1 MKNLIPH
8 FIEDQ
13 LSRGITQGEMEAYT
27 MVLDLSGFT
36 PLTETLM
43 REGNKGA
50 EQLSIILNKV
60 FEPLVELVYSRGG
73 FIPYF
78 AGDAFTAIFPALG
91 TGIHAMDIVQA
102 ALHGHQLF
110 REGRFSFGQFSFGLK
125 VGLSY
130 GTVDWGIVG
139 QQYQAFYFRGRP
151 IEQCAQCQLK
161 ADDQDIVI
169 DEIMKVQLDGKGYSL
184 HEMSSGYYKVGK
196 NIPLEFF
203 QYTAVPLPPINE
215 TLAGQFLPES
225 VINYAQDG
233 EFRRVV
239 AVFISFEGVETY
251 ELMNNFT
258 TIVLDQINSFSGYFK
273 EIDFGDKGGVM
284 FCFFGA
290 PISFE
295 NNTDRALQFINALRD
310 EIAPLQKGT
319 SLQFRAGLS
328 LGMAYTG
335 IVGGEKRCQYA
346 AVGNRVNLAARLM
359 TYADWGEILVDEE
372 IRKNPH
378 FKFFH
383 KGDIK
388 FKGIKGNIPTFKL
401 IDREF
406 NLSPDYASHLV
417 ARQTELS
424 QLIHFSQPLQEGR
437 PAGITHVF
445 GEAGIGKSRLT
456 YEIGNE
462 LEEKHHIKWFICQ
475 SDQILRKPFNP
486 FIFFLK
492 NYFRQVQNMTSEA
505 NQDSFESVFA
515 ELCAKISTIPL
526 PRVRVVKEELE
537 RTKAVLAAL
546 LGIFYPNS
554 LWDYLDAKG
563 RHENT
568 LTAIISIFEAESL
581 LQPIVIEVEDGHWM
595 DDSSVELL
603 HELVKRISHLPLWVL
618 TTSRYLD
625 DGTKPQIVSE
635 NLLKELKLPKLEI
648 DLKFLTEEAIRE
660 FAESSLGGIISDDFF
675 ELLKRTTNGNP
686 FYLEQMLKYFSESN
700 LLSKSNNLWNIKD
713 QNVKLSH
720 SINAVLTARI
730 DRLSKLV
737 RETVKAAAVIGREF
751 EIPVLSEVMKVQ
763 EGFADY
769 DGNSSTLLREQ
780 VKTAEQGQIWLA
792 TNELRYIFRHSL
804 LREAVYSMQL
814 RTRLQQLHQLIAEAI
829 ERLYANSIEAR
840 YVDLAFHY
848 EQAGVFDKTCEYL
861 RKAADYSRRNYQN
874 QRALEYYDQLLNKLG
889 SQNDTVDEIKTHL
902 KKGKILEL
910 IGEWEECQQAYEKA
924 LTLAKRSRDVLL
936 IGQTNNNL
944 AHLLMLKG
952 DYPKA
957 MNYLQIAAGLFE
969 SVEDKVGIAKV
980 YGDLGNLYF
989 RQGKYEEAKNYFVQ
1003 SIKIGLAKT
1012 GTTGS
1017 AQIASNLGL
1026 THMNL
1031 GDYQEAIRVQK
1042 EQLNICK
1049 QLSDKQSMA
1058 TIYTNMGIVYLE
1070 KGDFEEA
1077 LDCFEQGLNLSQ
1089 ELGNKHLT
1097 AIATGSMG
1105 TVYEYQ
1111 GDYDKAMDLFIEDL
1125 KIVEELGDKQGTA
1138 IALGLIGG
1146 LHSIKG
1152 EFHKAVEYLQKNLM
1166 LCEELGY
1173 QKGIAKAVNT
1183 LGDVFYFTKQYE
1195 RSIHFYE
1202 RSILIGRN
1210 IKNLL
1215 VLGSSLVEIGGVY
1228 IAIGDMKALEE
1239 TATEALNIA
1248 NELGNPKLLF
1258 DAKVLTAQYFH
1269 LTGKDQEALALID
1282 EAIYDTEE
1290 KDSLA
1295 YAYFQKW
1302 MIKASD
1308 QNAYLKAL
1316 TLYEELYRR
1325 TPKHFFKER
1334 IQQLK
1339 AMAKD

>member
-8 FIEDQ
+8 FIENQ
-13 LSRGITQGEMEAYT
+13 LSLGLTQGQMEAYT

-78 AGDAFTAIFPALG
+78 AGDAFTAIFPSAG
-91 TGIHAMDIVQA
+91 ADIHAMDIVQG
-102 ALHGHQLF
+102 ALHAHHLF
-110 REGRFSFGQFSFGLK
+110 REGEFSFGQFTFGLK

-130 GTVDWGIVG
+130 GTVSWGIVG
-139 QQYQAFYFRGRP
+139 SEHQAFYFRGIP
-151 IEQCAQCQLK
+151 IDQCAQCQVL
-161 ADDQDIVI
+161 ANDQDIVI
-169 DEIMKVQLDGKGYSL
+169 DEIMKVQLEGKGYVL
-184 HEMSSGYYKVGK
+184 HEMEPGFYKVGR
-196 NIPLEFF
+196 NIPLEFI
-203 QYTAVPLPPINE
+203 QYTPPDLPPMNGA
-215 TLAGQFLPES
+215 LAARFLPQE
-225 VINYAQDG
+225 VINYDQDG
-233 EFRRVV
+233 EFRRVI
-239 AVFISFEGVETY
+239 AVFISFAGIEDY
-251 ELMNNFT
+251 ELMNQFASK
-258 TIVLDQINSFSGYFK
+258 VLEQINSFSGYFK

-284 FCFFGA
+284 FGFFGA
-290 PISFE
+290 PVSFE
-295 NNTDRALQFINALRD
+295 NNTDRALQFINALR
-310 EIAPLQKGT
+310 EEVVELQKGT
-319 SLQFRAGLS
+319 KLQFKAGLS
-328 LGMAYTG
+328 LGLAYTG
-335 IVGGEKRCQYA
+335 IVGGKRRCQYA

-359 TYADWGEILVDEE
+359 AYADWGEILVDEE

-388 FKGIKGNIPTFKL
+388 YKGIKGNIPTFKL

-417 ARQTELS
+417 ARQTELE
-424 QLIHFSQPLQEGR
+424 QLMAFSKPLQENK

-462 LEEKHHIKWFICQ
+462 LEERYNVKWFICQ

-486 FIFFLK
+486 FIFFLR
-492 NYFRQVQNMTSEA
+492 NYFKQVQNTTSAA
-505 NQDSFESVFA
+505 NQESFEIVFS
-515 ELCAKISTIPL
+515 ELLANLKASPIEHTRI
-526 PRVRVVKEELE
+526 VREELE
-537 RTKAVLAAL
+537 RTKTVLAAL
-546 LGIFYPNS
+546 LGIFYPDS

-563 RHENT
+563 RYENT
-568 LTAIISIFEAESL
+568 LTAIISVFEAEAL
-581 LQPIVIEVEDGHWM
+581 IHAIVIEIEDGHWI
-595 DDSSVELL
+595 DDSSIELL
-603 HELVKRISHLPLWVL
+603 HELIRRISYHPIWIL

-625 DGTKPQIVSE
+625 DGTKPILVDE
-635 NLLKELKLPKLEI
+635 KLLTELNLPCLEI
-648 DLKFLTEEAIRE
+648 DLKFLKEEAIKE
-660 FAESSLGGIISDDFF
+660 FAESSLGGGISEGFF

-700 LLSKSNNLWNIKD
+700 LLSQKEGLWNIEDK
-713 QNVKLSH
+713 NVKLSH

-763 EGFADY
+763 EGFSDFE
-769 DGNSSTLLREQ
+769 GNSAALLREQ

-829 ERLYANSIEAR
+829 ERLYADNLEVR
-840 YVDLAFHY
+840 YADLAFHY
-848 EQAGVFDKTCEYL
+848 ELAGVFDKTCEYL

-889 SQNDTVDEIKTHL
+889 SKNEGVDEIKTHL

-910 IGEWEECQQAYEKA
+910 IGEWEECQLAYEKA
-924 LTLAKRSRDVLL
+924 LTLAKQSRDVLL

-952 DYPKA
+952 DYGKA

-969 SVEDKVGIAKV
+969 SVDDRVGISRV

-989 RQGKYEEAKNYFVQ
+989 RQGQYEEAKKYFVQ
-1003 SIKIGLAKT
+1003 SIEIGLAER

-1017 AQIASNLGL
+1017 AQIAANLGL

-1031 GDYQEAIRVQK
+1031 GNYQDAIAVQK
-1042 EQLNICK
+1042 AQLK
-1049 QLSDKQSMA
+1049 TSTRLSDKQGMA
-1058 TIYTNMGIVYLE
+1058 SLYTNMGIVYLE
-1070 KGDFEEA
+1070 KGDHEEA
-1077 LDCFEQGLNLSQ
+1077 LDCFENGLALSQ

-1097 AIATGSMG
+1097 AIAIGSMG
-1105 TVYEYQ
+1105 TVYEHK
-1111 GDYDKAMDLFIEDL
+1111 GDYEKAMELFQEDL
-1125 KIVEELGDKQGTA
+1125 KIAEELGDKQGTA
-1138 IALGLIGG
+1138 IALGLIGQ
-1146 LHSIKG
+1146 LHNIKG
-1152 EFHKAVEYLQKNLM
+1152 EFHKAIEYLQKNLM

-1183 LGDVFYFTKQYE
+1183 LGDVFFFTKQYE
-1195 RSIHFYE
+1195 RSVYYYE
-1202 RSILIGRN
+1202 RAIDISRN

-1215 VLGSSLVEIGGVY
+1215 VLGSSLVEIGSVY
-1228 IAIGDMKALEE
+1228 ITTGDLKSLEQVAAEALE
-1239 TATEALNIA
+1239 IA
-1248 NELGNPKLLF
+1248 DELGNSSLLF
-1258 DAKVLTAQYFH
+1258 DAKVLTAKYDH
-1269 LTGKDQEALALID
+1269 LMGRTSEAQQLID
-1282 EAIYDTEE
+1282 EAIYSTEE
-1290 KDSLA
+1290 KDLLA
-1295 YAYFQKW
+1295 YGYFQKW
-1302 MIKASD
+1302 MITPED
-1308 QNAYLKAL
+1308 NRAYAKAL
-1316 TLYEELYRR
+1316 ALYEALYEI
-1325 TPKHFFKER
+1325 TPKYIFKER
-1334 IQQLK
+1334 LAQLRSK
-1339 AMAKD
+1339 G